1 MKILSYLSAKL
12 QCDTIF
18 FSFMLKADHGLWN
31 PPDLFFYKF
40 YCAKIIYNMYKSK
53 VYKTVPLTSLD
64 NLKSL

>member
-1 MKILSYLSAKL
+1 LTNTMVMSHLKDQSYFA
-12 QCDTIF
+12 F
-18 FSFMLKADHGLWN
+18 
-31 PPDLFFYKF
+31 FFYKF